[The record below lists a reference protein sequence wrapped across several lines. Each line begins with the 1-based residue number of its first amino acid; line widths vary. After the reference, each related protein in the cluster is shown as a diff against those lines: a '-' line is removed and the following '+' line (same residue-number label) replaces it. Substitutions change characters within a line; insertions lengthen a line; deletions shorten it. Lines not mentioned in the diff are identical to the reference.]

1 MGARPAVVCRF
12 GAALCL
18 FAAVACAPERPRRPN
33 VLLITIDTLRAD
45 HLGCYGY
52 GRPTSPE
59 IDRFAATAARFDN
72 AHSSSSWTLPS
83 LASMQTSLLS
93 TTHGCW
99 KISSRLEPEFTTAA
113 EILRDA
119 GFDTAM
125 VACHIFLSA
134 QYGLQQGF
142 THVDDVLVRPPADA
156 ADAIS
161 SPGVTQRGLRFLERK
176 AAAGEDTPWYLWLH
190 YFDPHDTY
198 LPHEGFSET
207 FGTVGEIDLYDGEI
221 AFTDHYVGRVLRK
234 LEELGLDD
242 DTIVVLTA
250 DHGEEFGEH
259 GFTRHGYSLHEEAV
273 RIPLLVRVPGAGART
288 VLDVVS
294 NVDIL
299 PTLLEVCRVPLPK
312 LSGPKCA
319 HEIEGRSLLA
329 AIRGGALDAVHEA
342 VSEVRWHD
350 GQDLRAL
357 RSGAWKL
364 VEDQSAERKPDQNA
378 LYDLEHDPGAR
389 TNLIERETARRDALR
404 DVLLHRLGRALRWA
418 GCYPLRDP
426 YAPSPGDLQRLQS
439 LGYAGGATPTDPAGG
454 DK

>member
-1 MGARPAVVCRF
+1 MGLRR
-12 GAALCL
+12 ALRWMIPVAIL
-18 FAAVACAPERPRRPN
+18 VTAACAQKPARRPN

-59 IDRFAATAARFDN
+59 IDRFATTAVRFDN

-83 LASMQTSLLS
+83 LASMQTSLYS

-99 KISSRLEPEFTTAA
+99 KISSRLEPEFTTGA
-113 EILRDA
+113 EMLRDA

-142 THVDDVLVRPPADA
+142 THVDDELVRPPADA
-156 ADAIS
+156 AGAIS
-161 SPGVTQRGLRFLERK
+161 SPGVTQRGVRFLERK
-176 AAAGEDTPWYLWLH
+176 AAAAEDVPWYLWLH

-198 LPHEGFSET
+198 LPHEGFSEP
-207 FGTVGEIDLYDGEI
+207 FGTEKEIDLYDGEI
-221 AFTDHYVGRVLRK
+221 AFTDHHVGRVLRR

-259 GFTRHGYSLHEEAV
+259 GFQRHGYSLHESAV
-273 RIPLLVRVPGAGART
+273 RIPLLVRVPGAAAR
-288 VLDVVS
+288 VVPDVVS

-299 PTLLEVCRVPLPK
+299 PTLLEACSIRRPALE
-312 LSGPKCA
+312 GPKCA

-329 AIRGGALDAVHEA
+329 ALRGGALGAAHEA

-389 TNLIERETARRDALR
+389 TNLLERDTARRDALR
-404 DVLLHRLGRALRWA
+404 DALIHRIGRALRWA

-439 LGYAGGATPTDPAGG
+439 LGYAGGAAPVEPGG
-454 DK
+454 GEK